1 MIYTDN
7 EHLKTELQIAIKR
20 SGKKQV
26 EIARALGIIPQQL
39 VNILNNK
46 RISFSDVSRIAAA
59 AGLDLVY
66 DFRPVP
72 APADDQPEK
81 TE

>member
-20 SGKKQV
+20 SGKKQI
-26 EIARALGIIPQQL
+26 EIAEAIGVKPQQL
-39 VNILNNK
+39 INILNKKNF
-46 RISFSDVSRIAAA
+46 SFSDVSRIAAA

-66 DFRPVP
+66 DFRPAP

-81 TE
+81 TK